1 MAQLLVDVTP
11 FKPTIR
17 ESKTRPGVFE
27 VEGVMQRAKAEN
39 QNGRVYSKDILVR
52 EAKKYMEEFVKR
64 GNAFGELDHPESPVV
79 SLKNASHVVKDL
91 YWKGDDLMGK
101 VELLNT
107 PAGNIVK
114 EIIKAGHTIGISSRG
129 TGSVHQT
136 NEGQLEVQPD
146 FELVCWDF
154 VSNPSTHGAFMNP
167 IALQEGKIKVSKYQN
182 LDSIIISQEKEW
194 ESFRV
199 VAGNLVNLKVE

>member
-11 FKPTIR
+11 FKALLR
-17 ESKTRPGVFE
+17 ESKEKPGVFE
-27 VEGVMQRAKAEN
+27 VEGVLQRAKAKN
-39 QNGRVYSKDILVR
+39 QNGRTYSKEILMR
-52 EAKKYMEEFVKR
+52 ESKRYIDEFVKN

-79 SLKNASHVVKDL
+79 SLKNASHIVKDL
-91 YWKGDDLMGK
+91 WWKGDDLMGR

-114 EIIKAGHTIGISSRG
+114 EICKAGHTIGISSRG
-129 TGSVHQT
+129 TGSVQQT
-136 NEGQLEVQPD
+136 NEGTLEVQDD

-167 IALQEGKIKVSKYQN
+167 VSLSEGKIKVSKYNN
-182 LDSIIISQEKEW
+182 LNSIINDIL
-194 ESFRV
+194 RT
-199 VAGNLVNLKVE
+199 

>member
-11 FKPTIR
+11 FKSVLR
-17 ESKTRPGVFE
+17 ESKTKPGTFE

-39 QNGRVYSKDILVR
+39 QNGRVYAKEILVR
-52 EAKKYMEEFVKR
+52 EAKKYVDEFVKR

-79 SLKNASHVVKDL
+79 SLKNASHIVKELWWD
-91 YWKGDDLMGK
+91 GDDLMGK

-129 TGSVHQT
+129 TGSVKQT

-167 IALQEGKIKVSKYQN
+167 VALQEGLEKPNKFAK
-182 LDSIIISQEKEW
+182 LDNILNDIL
-194 ESFRV
+194 R
-199 VAGNLVNLKVE
+199 A

>member
-1 MAQLLVDVTP
+1 MAELLVDVTP
-11 FKPTIR
+11 FKPTLR
-17 ESKTRPGVFE
+17 ESKTRPGTFE

-52 EAKKYMEEFVKR
+52 EAKKYMEEFVKN

-114 EIIKAGHTIGISSRG
+114 EIIQAGHTIGISSRG
-129 TGSVHQT
+129 TGSVNQT
-136 NEGQLEVQPD
+136 NEGHLEVQDD
-146 FELVCWDF
+146 FDLVCWDF

-167 IALQEGKIKVSKYQN
+167 VSLNEGKKVNKYTI
-182 LDSIIISQEKEW
+182 LDSIINDIL
-194 ESFRV
+194 R
-199 VAGNLVNLKVE
+199 A

>member
-1 MAQLLVDVTP
+1 MSQVLVNVTP
-11 FKPTIR
+11 FKPILR
-17 ESKTRPGVFE
+17 ESKERPGVFE
-27 VEGVMQRAKAEN
+27 VEGVMQRAGAKN
-39 QNGRVYSKDILVR
+39 QNGRIYEKELLER
-52 EAKKYMEEFVKR
+52 EVKKYMDEFVKN
-64 GNAFGELDHPESPVV
+64 GNAFGELDHPESAVV

-91 YWKGDDLMGK
+91 HWDGDDLMGK

-129 TGSVHQT
+129 TGSVQQT
-136 NEGQLEVQPD
+136 NEGYLEVQPD

-167 IALQEGKIKVSKYQN
+167 VSLNEGKTVVDKFTRVNN
-182 LDSIIISQEKEW
+182 LINDILRS
-194 ESFRV
+194 
-199 VAGNLVNLKVE
+199 

>member
-11 FKPTIR
+11 FRPTIR
-17 ESKTRPGVFE
+17 ESKTKPGVFE

-52 EAKKYMEEFVKR
+52 EAKKYVEEFVKR

-79 SLKNASHVVKDL
+79 SLKNASHIVKEL

-129 TGSVHQT
+129 TGSVQQT
-136 NEGQLEVQPD
+136 NEGQLEVQDD
-146 FELVCWDF
+146 FDLVCWDF

-167 IALQEGKIKVSKYQN
+167 IALQEGKVKVSKYHN
-182 LDSIIISQEKEW
+182 LDSIINDIL
-194 ESFRV
+194 R
-199 VAGNLVNLKVE
+199 A

>member
-11 FKPTIR
+11 FKPVLR
-17 ESKTRPGVFE
+17 ESKERPGVFE
-27 VEGVMQRAKAEN
+27 VEGVMQRAGAKN
-39 QNGRVYSKDILVR
+39 QNGRDYEKKLLQR
-52 EAKKYMEEFVKR
+52 ETKKYMDEFVKN

-91 YWKGDDLMGK
+91 YWNGDDLMGK

-129 TGSVHQT
+129 TGSVQQT
-136 NEGQLEVQPD
+136 NEGTLEVQPD

-167 IALQEGKIKVSKYQN
+167 VALNESKGKVTKYDN
-182 LDSIIISQEKEW
+182 LDSIINDIL
-194 ESFRV
+194 R
-199 VAGNLVNLKVE
+199 A

>member
-11 FKPTIR
+11 FKPIIR
-17 ESKTRPGVFE
+17 ESKTKPGVFE
-27 VEGVMQRAKAEN
+27 VEGVMQRASAEN
-39 QNGRVYSKDILVR
+39 QNGRVYKKDILMR
-52 EAKKYMEEFVKR
+52 EAKRYVDEFVKR

-79 SLKNASHVVKDL
+79 SLKNASHIVKELWWD
-91 YWKGDDLMGK
+91 GDDLKGR

-129 TGSVHQT
+129 TGSVQQT
-136 NEGQLEVQPD
+136 NEGTLEVQPD

-167 IALQEGKIKVSKYQN
+167 IALQEGKIKVSKYTN
-182 LDSIIISQEKEW
+182 LDSIINDIL
-194 ESFRV
+194 R
-199 VAGNLVNLKVE
+199 A

>member
-11 FKPTIR
+11 FKPVLR
-17 ESKTRPGVFE
+17 ESKERPGVFE
-27 VEGVMQRAKAEN
+27 VEGVMQRAKAQN
-39 QNGRVYSKDILVR
+39 QNGRVYKKDILAR
-52 EAKKYMEEFVKR
+52 EAKKYVQEFVKN

-79 SLKNASHVVKDL
+79 SLKNASHIVKDL
-91 YWKGDDLMGK
+91 WWNGDDLMGR

-129 TGSVHQT
+129 TGSVQQT
-136 NEGQLEVQPD
+136 NEGTLEVQPD

-167 IALQEGKIKVSKYQN
+167 VSLNEGKIKPSKYAN
-182 LDSIIISQEKEW
+182 LDNIINDIL
-194 ESFRV
+194 R
-199 VAGNLVNLKVE
+199 A

>member
-11 FKPTIR
+11 FRPTIK
-17 ESKTRPGVFE
+17 ESKSKPGVFE
-27 VEGVMQRAKAEN
+27 VEGIMQRATAKN
-39 QNGRVYSKDILVR
+39 QNGRVYAKAILER
-52 EAKKYMEEFVKR
+52 ETERYMEEFVKN

-79 SLKNASHVVKDL
+79 SLKNASHIVKDL
-91 YWKGDDLMGK
+91 WWKGDDLMGR

-114 EIIKAGHTIGISSRG
+114 EICKAGHTIGISSRG
-129 TGSVHQT
+129 TGSVQQT
-136 NEGQLEVQPD
+136 NEGTLEVQDD

-167 IALQEGKIKVSKYQN
+167 VSLSEGKIKVSKYSN
-182 LDSIIISQEKEW
+182 LDSIINDIL
-194 ESFRV
+194 R
-199 VAGNLVNLKVE
+199 A

>member
-1 MAQLLVDVTP
+1 MANVLVNVTP
-11 FKPTIR
+11 FKSILR
-17 ESKTRPGVFE
+17 ESKERPGVFE
-27 VEGVMQRAKAEN
+27 VEGVMQRAGAKN
-39 QNGRVYSKDILVR
+39 QNGRIYEKDLLMR
-52 EAKKYMEEFVKR
+52 EAKKYVDEFVKN
-64 GNAFGELDHPESPVV
+64 GNAFGELDHPESAVV

-91 YWKGDDLMGK
+91 YWNGDDLMGK

-129 TGSVHQT
+129 TGSVQQT
-136 NEGQLEVQPD
+136 NEGYLEVQSD

-167 IALQEGKIKVSKYQN
+167 VSLNEGTQQLDKYGKVH
-182 LDSIIISQEKEW
+182 SIINDIL
-194 ESFRV
+194 R
-199 VAGNLVNLKVE
+199 A

>member
-11 FKPTIR
+11 FRPTIT
-17 ESKTRPGVFE
+17 ESKTKPGVFE
-27 VEGVMQRAKAEN
+27 VEGVMQRASAQN
-39 QNGRVYSKDILVR
+39 QNGRVYSKAILER
-52 EAKKYMEEFVKR
+52 EAKKYVDEFVNN

-79 SLKNASHVVKDL
+79 SLKNASHIVKEL
-91 YWKGDDLMGK
+91 YWKGNDLMGK

-129 TGSVHQT
+129 TGSVQQT
-136 NEGQLEVQPD
+136 NEGTLEVQPD

-167 IALQEGKIKVSKYQN
+167 ISLNEGKGRVSKYSN
-182 LDSIIISQEKEW
+182 LDSIINDIL
-194 ESFRV
+194 R
-199 VAGNLVNLKVE
+199 A

>member
-11 FKPTIR
+11 FRPTIK
-17 ESKTRPGVFE
+17 ESKSKPGVFE
-27 VEGVMQRAKAEN
+27 VEGVMQRASAEN
-39 QNGRVYSKDILVR
+39 QNGRVYKKEILERECSKYI
-52 EAKKYMEEFVKR
+52 KEFVER

-79 SLKNASHVVKDL
+79 SLKNASHIVKEL
-91 YWKGDDLMGK
+91 WWKGDDLMGK

-129 TGSVHQT
+129 TGSVQQT
-136 NEGQLEVQPD
+136 NEGHLEVQDD

-167 IALQEGKIKVSKYQN
+167 VSLQEGKVKVSKYSN
-182 LDSIIISQEKEW
+182 LDSIINDIL
-194 ESFRV
+194 R
-199 VAGNLVNLKVE
+199 A

>member
-11 FKPTIR
+11 FRPTIK
-17 ESKTRPGVFE
+17 ESKTKPGVFE
-27 VEGVMQRAKAEN
+27 VEGVMQRAVAKN
-39 QNGRVYSKDILVR
+39 QNGRVYSKTILER
-52 EAKKYMEEFVKR
+52 ECKKYMEEFVKN

-79 SLKNASHVVKDL
+79 SLKNASHIVKEL
-91 YWKGDDLMGK
+91 WWKGDDLMGR

-129 TGSVHQT
+129 TGSVQQT
-136 NEGQLEVQPD
+136 NEGTLEVQPD

-167 IALQEGKIKVSKYQN
+167 VSLNEGKVKVSKYSN
-182 LDSIIISQEKEW
+182 LDSIINDIL
-194 ESFRV
+194 R
-199 VAGNLVNLKVE
+199 A

>member
-52 EAKKYMEEFVKR
+52 EAKKYVEEFVKR

-79 SLKNASHVVKDL
+79 SLKNASHIVKEL

-129 TGSVHQT
+129 TGSVQQT

-167 IALQEGKIKVSKYQN
+167 ISLQEGKVKVSKYQN
-182 LDSIIISQEKEW
+182 LDSIINDIL
-194 ESFRV
+194 R
-199 VAGNLVNLKVE
+199 A

>member
-11 FKPTIR
+11 FRPTIR

-39 QNGRVYSKDILVR
+39 QNGRVYSKEILVR
-52 EAKKYMEEFVKR
+52 EAKKYMEEFVKN

-129 TGSVHQT
+129 TGSVNQT
-136 NEGQLEVQPD
+136 NEGHLEVQDD
-146 FELVCWDF
+146 FDLVCWDF

-167 IALQEGKIKVSKYQN
+167 IALQEGKAEVSKYLN
-182 LDSIIISQEKEW
+182 LDSIINDIL
-194 ESFRV
+194 RT
-199 VAGNLVNLKVE
+199 

>member
-11 FKPTIR
+11 FRPTLR
-17 ESKTRPGVFE
+17 ESKSRPGVFE
-27 VEGVMQRAKAEN
+27 VEGVMQRASAEN
-39 QNGRVYSKDILVR
+39 QNGRIYRKEILQR
-52 EAKKYMEEFVKR
+52 EAKKYMDEFVKR

-79 SLKNASHVVKDL
+79 SLKNASHIVKDL

-129 TGSVHQT
+129 TGSVQQT
-136 NEGQLEVQPD
+136 NEGHMEVQPD

-167 IALQEGKIKVSKYQN
+167 VALQEGKVKVTKYTN
-182 LDSIIISQEKEW
+182 LGNIINDIL
-194 ESFRV
+194 R
-199 VAGNLVNLKVE
+199 A

>member
-1 MAQLLVDVTP
+1 MSQVLVNVTP
-11 FKPTIR
+11 FKPILR
-17 ESKTRPGVFE
+17 ESKERPGVFE
-27 VEGVMQRAKAEN
+27 VEGVMQRAGAKN
-39 QNGRVYSKDILVR
+39 QNGRINEKELLER
-52 EAKKYMEEFVKR
+52 EVEKYMEEFVR
-64 GNAFGELDHPESPVV
+64 NGNAFGELDHPESAVV

-91 YWKGDDLMGK
+91 HWDGDDLMGK

-129 TGSVHQT
+129 TGSVQQT
-136 NEGQLEVQPD
+136 NEGYLEVQPD

-167 IALQEGKIKVSKYQN
+167 VSLNENKGKINK
-182 LDSIIISQEKEW
+182 
-194 ESFRV
+194 FARV
-199 VAGNLVNLKVE
+199 NSLINDILRS